1 VPDPSDT
8 IRSPAPLT
16 PEELEDGRRIVL
28 SRDTSLVLELNFTPS
43 PGHPLAFDALE
54 IPHTRSVKYVIA
66 QNGPHP
72 LSLQILLM
80 DALTNALMQMDG
92 GDQENENESISPS
105 LVDFRAEQ
113 NIIHLR
119 DGKAVVRFTLPCCF
133 LDSIHRTGL
142 YR

>member
-1 VPDPSDT
+1 M
-8 IRSPAPLT
+8 
-16 PEELEDGRRIVL
+16 
-28 SRDTSLVLELNFTPS
+28 
-43 PGHPLAFDALE
+43 AFDALE
-54 IPHTRSVKYVIA
+54 IPHTRSVKYVID
-66 QNGPHP
+66 QNSPHL

-80 DALTNALMQMDG
+80 DALTNVLVQMDG
-92 GDQENENESISPS
+92 GDQEKEISPS

-133 LDSIHRTGL
+133 LDSMHRTGL